1 MCRRMDRA
9 GQKERGLLLTTPQLD
24 FLIQEL
30 AAVAEG
36 LTVGIEEGLPLGSRL
51 AMCER
56 ILDKARNLY
65 ARRGRA

>member
-1 MCRRMDRA
+1 MDRA

>member
-1 MCRRMDRA
+1 MDRA
-9 GQKERGLLLTTPQLD
+9 GQKERGLLLTTPQLY

>member
-1 MCRRMDRA
+1 M
-9 GQKERGLLLTTPQLD
+9 LTTPQLD

-36 LTVGIEEGLPLGSRL
+36 LAVGIEEGLPLGRRL

-65 ARRGRA
+65 AERGH

>member
-36 LTVGIEEGLPLGSRL
+36 LAVGIEEGLPLGRRL

-56 ILDKARNLY
+56 ILDRARNLY
-65 ARRGRA
+65 AERGH